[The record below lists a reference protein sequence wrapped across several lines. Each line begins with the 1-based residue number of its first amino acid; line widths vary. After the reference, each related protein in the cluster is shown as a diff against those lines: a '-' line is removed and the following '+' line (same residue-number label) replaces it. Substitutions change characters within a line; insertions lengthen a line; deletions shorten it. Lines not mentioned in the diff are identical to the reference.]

1 MALTHDRGGSRRGA
15 DPVPI
20 DLDLD
25 PEIHLSPYTLYRWL
39 SEGRR
44 LLLADVR
51 PRPQGGAPPE
61 RTLLGAEI
69 VPGPDWTP
77 PAGLPVILF
86 DDDGR
91 TAAPLARRLR
101 TAGHGQ
107 VHALFGGLELYD
119 YALDPQVVGEER
131 CLIRTPSQPPGLPRT
146 PS

>member
-1 MALTHDRGGSRRGA
+1 M
-15 DPVPI
+15 PI

-44 LLLADVR
+44 LVSADVR
-51 PRPQGGAPPE
+51 PRPSGDAPPG
-61 RTLLGAEI
+61 RTLLGAES
-69 VPGPDWTP
+69 VPGPGWTP

-101 TAGHGQ
+101 AAGHDQ

-119 YALDPQVVGEER
+119 YALDPQVVGEYRFLVRAE
-131 CLIRTPSQPPGLPRT
+131 TPAEGRGRRS
-146 PS
+146 